1 MPWKVHCLLEA
12 RQRFVQAAGRG
23 IHSVAQLCRQFG
35 ISRKTGFKWL
45 ARFRSQGGPGL
56 SDRSRRPHRAPRRTA
71 SRWLR
76 EIGRMRQRRPR
87 WGAKKIYAHLR
98 RKHPRAHLPKVR
110 TIAKWLR
117 RLGFIGRRRA
127 SARRGPQLVRPPLT
141 VPSRPNHVWTV
152 DFKGWFCTRDG
163 QRVDPLTVRDLFSRY
178 LLGIRLLHHNY
189 EPVRQYFQQLFV
201 QFGQPEIIRVDHG
214 QPFAGD
220 GALDLSRLS
229 AWWLRLGIRVE
240 FTAGL
245 DLKTTRLMNRC
256 IECIRPKRL
265 RLRQPRRGASSNE
278 LRVLFATITMTVR
291 TRRWSKECP
300 QPFTERADAATE
312 AGCPN
317 CDTVELG
324 LRAVS
329 PKAVTYA
336 GADESES
343 LVEPSVAS
351 VWASS
356 QSVPASM
363 RFISGVILLA
373 FWWTPIQEAC
383 VQLDGPVEWKQQ
395 LGRCLT
401 KTAGAAEIASRP
413 SGGSAARFGAGAP
426 HRSAPP
432 PEGRSPARN

>member
-189 EPVRQYFQQLFV
+189 EPVRQYFQRLFV
-201 QFGQPEIIRVDHG
+201 EFGQPEIIRVDHG

-240 FTAGL
+240 FTGRARPQDNAAHEQMHRVYKAEAASPPAATPRGQQQR
-245 DLKTTRLMNRC
+245 TTRFVRYYNHD
-256 IECIRPKRL
+256 RPHEALEQRVPAALYRKSRRRYRGRL
-265 RLRQPRRGASSNE
+265 PE
-278 LRVLFATITMTVR
+278 LRYRRTWP
-291 TRRWSKECP
+291 TRRV
-300 QPFTERADAATE
+300 TESGYVRWRGRIRVIGRAFGGQRVGFKPIRSGIHE
-312 AGCPN
+312 VYFGRHLIGLLV
-317 CDTVELG
+317 DTDPGG
-324 LRAVS
+324 LR
-329 PKAVTYA
+329 
-336 GADESES
+336 
-343 LVEPSVAS
+343 
-351 VWASS
+351 
-356 QSVPASM
+356 
-363 RFISGVILLA
+363 
-373 FWWTPIQEAC
+373 
-383 VQLDGPVEWKQQ
+383 
-395 LGRCLT
+395 
-401 KTAGAAEIASRP
+401 
-413 SGGSAARFGAGAP
+413 
-426 HRSAPP
+426 
-432 PEGRSPARN
+432 PARWTR